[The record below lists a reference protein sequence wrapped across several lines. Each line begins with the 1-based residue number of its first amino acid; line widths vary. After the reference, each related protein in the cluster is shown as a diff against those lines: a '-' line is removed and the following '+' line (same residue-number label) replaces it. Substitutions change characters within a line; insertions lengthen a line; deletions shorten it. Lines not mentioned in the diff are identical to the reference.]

1 MKNENYKLQMAVWL
15 CAGALALSCG
25 RGKVEETARTGHAGH
40 EEEAHE
46 RKDVELSKE
55 ALASLQIKT
64 ARAERRAVG
73 AVIHAT
79 AVIKLNAD
87 RVAHVTPRIPGRVAQ
102 SFITLG
108 QRVRKGERLMAL
120 DSVELGE
127 AKSAFRKAK
136 ARLEVTKSGYERERR
151 LYEDGRIVSEKEML
165 EARGAYLEAKAEFEA
180 AEERLH
186 LYGLSQEEIDR
197 IGAGH
202 DPQASLF
209 PVVSPLSGT
218 VIEKHLTLG
227 EVVRPEEAVCTV
239 ADLSTLWIVLNVY
252 EKDVARVRVGQEAT
266 VRVDAYPG
274 RTFHGTLTYVGAA
287 LDEATRT
294 AGARVEVDNASGELK
309 PGMFAE
315 ATVIEGDPATARQAL
330 VIPASAL
337 QRVGGA
343 FVVFVR
349 EGETRFERRDV
360 VAGEEVGGEV
370 EVVSGLKEG
379 EEVVAEGSFVLKSEL
394 LKDQMEGHED

>member
-1 MKNENYKLQMAVWL
+1 MKIANCKLQIAVWL
-15 CAGALALSCG
+15 CVGALGLSCG
-25 RGKVEETARTGHAGH
+25 RGKVEEKAHAEHH

-46 RKDVELSKE
+46 RRDVELSKE
-55 ALASLQIKT
+55 ALASLQVRT
-64 ARAERRAVG
+64 ARAERRGVG
-73 AVIHAT
+73 AVVHAT
-79 AVIKLNAD
+79 AVIEPNAD

-102 SFITLG
+102 SLVTLG
-108 QRVRKGERLMAL
+108 QQVRKGERLMTL

-136 ARLEVTKSGYERERR
+136 ARLEVARSGYEREKR
-151 LYEDGRIVSEKEML
+151 LYEDGKIVSEKEML
-165 EARGAYLEAKAEFEA
+165 EARGAYLEVRAEFEA

-186 LYGLSQEEIDR
+186 LYGLSQEEIER

-209 PVVSPLSGT
+209 PVVSPISGT
-218 VIEKHLTLG
+218 VTEKHITLG
-227 EVVRPEEAVCTV
+227 EVIRPEETACTV
-239 ADLSTLWIVLNVY
+239 ADLSTLWIILSVY
-252 EKDVARVRVGQEAT
+252 EKDISRVRVGQEAA

-287 LDEATRT
+287 LDRATRT

-309 PGMFAE
+309 PGMFAT
-315 ATVIEGDPATARQAL
+315 ATVIGGDPATARQAL
-330 VIPASAL
+330 VIPASAV
-337 QRVGGA
+337 QRIGAA

-349 EGETRFERRDV
+349 EGEGRFERRDV
-360 VAGEEVGGEV
+360 VIGEDLGGLV
-370 EVVSGLKEG
+370 EVVSGLREG
-379 EEVVAEGSFVLKSEL
+379 EEVVTEGGFVLKSEL